1 MKKKITFRQVA
12 AACGVV
18 LLLGMYVA
26 SLLLAIFSD
35 KDTNDL
41 LMASVYM
48 TFFVPLLLYFLLT
61 LDKLAKRNRP
71 EGMSYSELRKYNKRI
86 KNGEDPEKVAKEI
99 EEKYGIGEE
108 EFDETEGG
116 SAEEEEANAAE
127 TSEASIETKTSET
140 ETEQE

>member
-108 EFDETEGG
+108 EFDETESGG
-116 SAEEEEANAAE
+116 AEEEAADAAE
-127 TSEASIETKTSET
+127 AFGDSAET
-140 ETEQE
+140 EVSENEKEQE

>member
-12 AACGVV
+12 AACGIV
-18 LLLGMYVA
+18 LLLGMYVV
-26 SLLLAIFSD
+26 SLLLAIFS
-35 KDTNDL
+35 KPGANDL

-48 TFFVPLLLYFLLT
+48 TFFIPLLLYFLLT

-86 KNGEDPEKVAKEI
+86 KNGEDPEKIAKEI

-108 EFDETEGG
+108 EFDETEGTEVK
-116 SAEEEEANAAE
+116 EEVADAAE
-127 TSEASIETKTSET
+127 ASEDSIETEVSET
-140 ETEQE
+140 EKE

>member
-86 KNGEDPEKVAKEI
+86 KNGEDPEKIAKEI

-108 EFDETEGG
+108 EFDETEG
-116 SAEEEEANAAE
+116 SEDSDSDDVTEVSENSDE
-127 TSEASIETKTSET
+127 TEVSET
-140 ETEQE
+140 EKE

>member
-1 MKKKITFRQVA
+1 MKKKITFRQIA

-18 LLLGMYVA
+18 LLLGMYVV
-26 SLLLAIFSD
+26 SLILAIFSEQGAA
-35 KDTNDL
+35 DL

-48 TFFVPLLLYFLLT
+48 TFFIPLLLYFFIT

-86 KNGEDPEKVAKEI
+86 KNGEDPEKIAKEI

-108 EFDETEGG
+108 EFDETEGTEVETEE
-116 SAEEEEANAAE
+116 SECSEAVKEEE
-127 TSEASIETKTSET
+127 
-140 ETEQE
+140 Q

>member
-18 LLLGMYVA
+18 VLLGMYVV
-26 SLLLAIFSD
+26 SLLLAIFS
-35 KDTNDL
+35 KPGANDL

-48 TFFVPLLLYFLLT
+48 TFFIPLLLYFLLT

-86 KNGEDPEKVAKEI
+86 KNGEDPEKIAKEI
-99 EEKYGIGEE
+99 EEKYGIGDE
-108 EFDETEGG
+108 EFDETEG
-116 SAEEEEANAAE
+116 SEAENEEFEETEDSEAAKEEE
-127 TSEASIETKTSET
+127 
-140 ETEQE
+140 Q

>member
-1 MKKKITFRQVA
+1 MKKKITFRQIA

-18 LLLGMYVA
+18 LLLGMYVV
-26 SLLLAIFSD
+26 SLILAIFS
-35 KDTNDL
+35 KQGAADL

-48 TFFVPLLLYFLLT
+48 TFFIPLLLYFFIT

-86 KNGEDPEKVAKEI
+86 KNGEDPEKIAKEI

-108 EFDETEGG
+108 EFDETEGKEVK
-116 SAEEEEANAAE
+116 EEVADAAE
-127 TSEASIETKTSET
+127 ASEDSIETEVSET
-140 ETEQE
+140 EKE

>member
-18 LLLGMYVA
+18 VLLGMYVV
-26 SLLLAIFSD
+26 SLLLAIFS
-35 KDTNDL
+35 KPGANDL

-48 TFFVPLLLYFLLT
+48 TFFIPLLLYFLLT

-86 KNGEDPEKVAKEI
+86 KNGEDPEKIAKEI

-108 EFDETEGG
+108 EFDETEG
-116 SAEEEEANAAE
+116 SEAENEELEETEDSEAAKEEE
-127 TSEASIETKTSET
+127 
-140 ETEQE
+140 Q

>member
-1 MKKKITFRQVA
+1 MKKKITFRQIA

-18 LLLGMYVA
+18 LLLGMYVV
-26 SLLLAIFSD
+26 SLILAIFS
-35 KDTNDL
+35 KQGAADL

-48 TFFVPLLLYFLLT
+48 TFFIPLLLYFFIT

-86 KNGEDPEKVAKEI
+86 KNGEDPEKIAKEI

-108 EFDETEGG
+108 EFDETEGMEVEKEM
-116 SAEEEEANAAE
+116 ADAAE
-127 TSEASIETKTSET
+127 ASEDSIETEVSET
-140 ETEQE
+140 EKE

>member
-1 MKKKITFRQVA
+1 MKKKITFRQIA

-18 LLLGMYVA
+18 LLLGMYVV
-26 SLLLAIFSD
+26 SLILAIFSEQGAA
-35 KDTNDL
+35 DL

-48 TFFVPLLLYFLLT
+48 TFFIPLLLYFFIT

-86 KNGEDPEKVAKEI
+86 KNGEDPEKIAKEI

-108 EFDETEGG
+108 EFDETEGTEV
-116 SAEEEEANAAE
+116 EEEVADAAE
-127 TSEASIETKTSET
+127 ASEDSIETEVSET
-140 ETEQE
+140 EKE

>member
-18 LLLGMYVA
+18 VLLGMYVV
-26 SLLLAIFSD
+26 SLLLAIFS
-35 KDTNDL
+35 KPGANDL

-48 TFFVPLLLYFLLT
+48 TFFIPLLLYFLLT

-86 KNGEDPEKVAKEI
+86 KNGEDPEKIAKEI

-108 EFDETEGG
+108 EFDETEGPEAENEEFEETEE
-116 SAEEEEANAAE
+116 SEAAKEEE
-127 TSEASIETKTSET
+127 
-140 ETEQE
+140 Q

>member
-116 SAEEEEANAAE
+116 DVKEEVEDVAEA
-127 TSEASIETKTSET
+127 SEASTETEVSET

>member
-1 MKKKITFRQVA
+1 MKKKITFRQIA

-18 LLLGMYVA
+18 LLLGMYVV
-26 SLLLAIFSD
+26 SLILAIFS
-35 KDTNDL
+35 KQGAADL

-48 TFFVPLLLYFLLT
+48 TFFIPLLLYFFIT

-86 KNGEDPEKVAKEI
+86 KNGEDPEKIAKEI

-108 EFDETEGG
+108 EFDETEGSEAENEEFG
-116 SAEEEEANAAE
+116 ETEDSEAAKEEE
-127 TSEASIETKTSET
+127 
-140 ETEQE
+140 Q

>member
-18 LLLGMYVA
+18 VLLGMYVV
-26 SLLLAIFSD
+26 SLLLAIFS
-35 KDTNDL
+35 KPGANDL

-48 TFFVPLLLYFLLT
+48 TFFIPLFLYFLLT

-86 KNGEDPEKVAKEI
+86 KNGEDPEKIAKEI

-108 EFDETEGG
+108 EFDETEGSEAENEEFEETEG
-116 SAEEEEANAAE
+116 SEAAKEEE
-127 TSEASIETKTSET
+127 
-140 ETEQE
+140 Q